1 MSVLAKFDYQDRFK
15 HLNWQTAENIKIPEI
30 FFNRYK
36 INHPQI
42 DNLFGGE
49 QGGLMP
55 IVSFTIQGTKGAGK
69 TTFMLQYLSALASQ
83 GIRVCYIS
91 NEQIIFMLS
100 LMCKRLNIT
109 NVPLVNMN
117 DIDLIETELIKRK
130 VQVAILDSF
139 PGLTTSQVERKK
151 SDYILKKVRD
161 LTSDFQLPM
170 AIGIVLHLTK
180 TGVFRGSSDLVYVTD
195 INIELTVIDDK
206 QREIKTTKNRT
217 GETSSI
223 ILPMSSN
230 GFTFSSNTPETIVAN
245 NEKLETVV
253 EKLTN
258 SLFMFKVDDI
268 LNQGNFSLA
277 DITNVLTQLVDDD
290 KLEQIVINNVTYW
303 KEK

>member
-1 MSVLAKFDYQDRFK
+1 MSVLTKFDYQDRFK
-15 HLNWQTAENIKIPEI
+15 HLNWQTAENIKIPDI
-30 FFNRYK
+30 FFNRFK

-55 IVSFTIQGTKGAGK
+55 IVSFTVQGTKGAGK
-69 TTFMLQYLSALASQ
+69 TTFLLQYLSALATQ

-117 DIDLIETELIKRK
+117 DIDAIEEELIKRK

-139 PGLTTSQVERKK
+139 PGLTTYKVERKK

-195 INIELTVIDDK
+195 INIELTVLDDK

-217 GETSSI
+217 GETTSI
-223 ILPMSSN
+223 VLPMSSN
-230 GFTFSSNTPETIVAN
+230 GYVFSANTPETILPN
-245 NEKLETVV
+245 NVLLEIVVKKLSS
-253 EKLTN
+253 
-258 SLFMFKVDDI
+258 SLFLFKVEDI
-268 LNQGNFSLA
+268 LGQGNFSLL
-277 DITNVLTQLVDDD
+277 DITNILTQMVEDD
-290 KLEQIVINNVTYW
+290 KLEQIAINNITYW